1 MDVFQAYKPIR
12 NKIASLAIDDSLA
25 VIWAYCQFLQIDGF
39 KFPAEIEVER
49 KFLSLDVP
57 QQWIS
62 EWTLELLAKE
72 VILNGNY
79 VSSKDRTLRTWN
91 TLSEFINLLMRFENS
106 IYGHFGSDQ
115 KILLEL
121 ARIAHR
127 QFIWQGNP
135 PNAASIIRYF
145 KIFNRPAIDE
155 ICSEQLGLNIWETFM
170 CGVACMGFFL
180 DRPAMNVP
188 FKSEIKALAPETI
201 ERFLSFCCKDLS
213 ELKPLLKSEQSYDE
227 NFAYAYNSLRAYPLV
242 RTVYRGQ
249 DAIICPLP
257 TLLYWRFTAGLY
269 YQLIGDDRFPNEF
282 GSSFQSYVGEVIKSA
297 CTSSNLRSLPE
308 EEYSVGKLKK
318 RSTDWIVADEKSA
331 LFLECK
337 AKRLS
342 WGAKAFLNNLQPLDA
357 DIENMASAV
366 VQVYRTII
374 DYKKGYYRHLPP
386 TDERRIYPAVVTLEN
401 WRFFGPIMLGKLND
415 AVVDKLI
422 ASELPPELLQQ
433 MPYSV
438 WAIEELEV
446 GLQIMNSVSISD
458 FIGGKLDSQEMRSW
472 DWHAYMTKAFPK
484 HFPAKR
490 LFDAEYDEMFAKVYA
505 AQQER

>member
-1 MDVFQAYKPIR
+1 
-12 NKIASLAIDDSLA
+12 
-25 VIWAYCQFLQIDGF
+25 
-39 KFPAEIEVER
+39 
-49 KFLSLDVP
+49 
-57 QQWIS
+57 
-62 EWTLELLAKE
+62 
-72 VILNGNY
+72 
-79 VSSKDRTLRTWN
+79 
-91 TLSEFINLLMRFENS
+91 
-106 IYGHFGSDQ
+106 
-115 KILLEL
+115 
-121 ARIAHR
+121 
-127 QFIWQGNP
+127 
-135 PNAASIIRYF
+135 
-145 KIFNRPAIDE
+145 
-155 ICSEQLGLNIWETFM
+155 
-170 CGVACMGFFL
+170 
-180 DRPAMNVP
+180 
-188 FKSEIKALAPETI
+188 
-201 ERFLSFCCKDLS
+201 
-213 ELKPLLKSEQSYDE
+213 
-227 NFAYAYNSLRAYPLV
+227 
-242 RTVYRGQ
+242 
-249 DAIICPLP
+249 
-257 TLLYWRFTAGLY
+257 
-269 YQLIGDDRFPNEF
+269 
-282 GSSFQSYVGEVIKSA
+282 
-297 CTSSNLRSLPE
+297 
-308 EEYSVGKLKK
+308 
-318 RSTDWIVADEKSA
+318 
-331 LFLECK
+331 
-337 AKRLS
+337 
-342 WGAKAFLNNLQPLDA
+342 LNNLQPLDA